1 MTVSDLPNKDEI
13 DHQMQKRITELEKV
27 NQELRDEILEC
38 KQAEKALR
46 EDKNYFHLALEEAG
60 VGIWIRGSDGSWL
73 ATSQL
78 NSLFGL
84 SPDAPP
90 MQEDEF
96 LAFIYPDDLP
106 RLRKS
111 WGDAIKE
118 GSSYEQEYRVVWPDG
133 SVHWLASKGR
143 VYLETDVPRFS
154 GVIFDITD
162 HKRAEEEVKT
172 ANNMLHLVMN
182 NIPQGIFWKDRNF
195 RYMGCN
201 KVFAKAAG
209 LESPENIVGKTDY
222 DLPWTREQTE
232 WFREYDR
239 RVMENNNPEY
249 NIVEPQQEADG
260 DLSWVETNKIPLHD
274 AKGNVIGI
282 LGTYE
287 DITERKWAEEA
298 LQESEEK
305 YRNIVETTQ
314 EGIWII
320 DRNDLTVFVN
330 QRFSEIMGYSIDE
343 IIGQPPQKFLSPEF
357 RTMADDRLRE
367 HRQRVRQAIDYRFI
381 KKDGSDLWCII
392 STHQLFDDERKYA
405 GSLGMLTDIT
415 ERKKAE
421 EALKLLN
428 LYNRSL
434 IEASLD
440 PLVTIGHDGK
450 ITDVNKA
457 TERVTG
463 YSRNELIGTDFSD
476 YFTEP
481 EKAKKGYQKVFYEG
495 FVIDYEL
502 EIRNKNGKVT
512 PVLYNA
518 SVYKD
523 ESGNVIGVFAAA
535 RDITESKKA
544 EEVLKKAHD
553 TLEEKVKERTVEL
566 EKAYNLLK
574 ESEEG
579 LAEAQKMAHLG
590 NWSWNI
596 ETGELCW
603 SDELYRIFGL
613 SPQEFRIT
621 YDIFLN
627 YVHPDDREYLINA
640 IKEGLN
646 GSSGSV
652 NCRIILDNGE
662 ERILYLEAKVFFYEE
677 NTTLQVKGI
686 AQDITE
692 YKKIEY
698 KLRESEEKY
707 RNIIETANEGIGIID
722 ARGIVTFANKKLWDM
737 LGYSVDE
744 SYNKSA
750 IDLIEDIDDFKRK
763 IENRRK
769 GNSDVYELKAVRKDG
784 SKFWVLAS
792 VKPLFN
798 EKGEYLGSLGMF
810 TDISKRKEAEV
821 TLKKIDIARKKEIH
835 HRIKNNLQVISSLL
849 DLQAE
854 KFKGKQNLKETEV
867 LEAFKESQDRVI
879 SMALIHEELHKGS
892 EIDTLNV
899 SHYIKELADNL
910 FLTYRLGNEGI
921 SLVMDIEEDTY
932 FDMDTAVPLG
942 IIINELVSNSLK
954 HAFSGRD
961 NGDIRIKLYTE
972 EIRENKTERIRSKT
986 FVLSISD
993 NGIGIPEDIDIVELD
1008 SLGIQ
1013 LITTLVEQLDGELE
1027 LKRENGTEFIVRFTV
1042 TEKPK
1047 EESLPVVEDSE
1058 ATDKTTQLTL
1068 HKFCLP
1074 E

>member
-481 EKAKKGYQKVFYEG
+481 EKAKKGYQKVFDEG

-502 EIRNKNGKVT
+502 EMRNKNGRKT
-512 PVLYNA
+512 SVLYNA
-518 SVYKD
+518 SEYKD

-544 EEVLKKAHD
+544 KEVLKKAHD
-553 TLEEKVKERTVEL
+553 ILERKVKERTAEL
-566 EKAYNLLK
+566 EKAYNSLK
-574 ESEEG
+574 ESEKG
-579 LAEAQKMAHLG
+579 LAEAQRMAHIG
-590 NWSWNI
+590 NWVWDI
-596 ETGELCW
+596 ATDKAYW
-603 SDELYRIFGL
+603 SNELYRIFGRD
-613 SPQEFRIT
+613 PQKLAPTIDEFHSYI
-621 YDIFLN
+621 
-627 YVHPDDREYLINA
+627 HPDDRHDYVNLANKA
-640 IKEGLN
+640 LN
-646 GSSGSV
+646 EKSSLGV
-652 NCRIILDNGE
+652 DLRIISDDGV
-662 ERILYLEAKVFFYEE
+662 ERRVYLKSKIIFNETNDPV
-677 NTTLQVKGI
+677 QIKGI
-686 AQDITE
+686 VRDITE
-692 YKKIEY
+692 SKKA
-698 KLRESEEKY
+698 EEKIHHLA
-707 RNIIETANEGIGIID
+707 NIVESSEDAIGTLTLDGTIISW
-722 ARGIVTFANKKLWDM
+722 NKGAEKVY
-737 LGYSVDE
+737 GYSVKEILGKCVSILAPPNLDKE
-744 SYNKSA
+744 TIK
-750 IDLIEDIDDFKRK
+750 LIEK
-763 IENRRK
+763 IKHREQVNNYDTLR
-769 GNSDVYELKAVRKDG
+769 LRKDG
-784 SKFWVLAS
+784 KTINVSITLSPVFDTSGKLTNVSFIS
-792 VKPLFN
+792 R
-798 EKGEYLGSLGMF
+798 
-810 TDISKRKEAEV
+810 DITKRKEAEEA
-821 TLKKIDIARKKEIH
+821 LAKIEIARKQEIH

-854 KFKGKQNLKETEV
+854 KFRGKKKIEDSNV

-879 SMALIHEELHKGS
+879 SMALIHEELHKGGKL
-892 EIDTLNV
+892 DTLNI
-899 SHYIKELADNL
+899 SNYIEDLADNL
-910 FLTYRLGNEGI
+910 LSTYRVGNNSI
-921 SLVMDIEEDTY
+921 ILDTDIEEDIF

-942 IIINELVSNSLK
+942 IIINELISNSLK
-954 HAFSGRD
+954 HAFPNRNNGEIQIKLHRENGECKIKDSKSTTFTLSVAD
-961 NGDIRIKLYTE
+961 NG
-972 EIRENKTERIRSKT
+972 
-986 FVLSISD
+986 V
-993 NGIGIPEDIDIVELD
+993 GIPEDFDIEDID
-1008 SLGIQ
+1008 SLGLQ
-1013 LITTLVEQLDGELE
+1013 LVTTLVEQLDGELK
-1027 LKRENGTEFIVRFTV
+1027 LRKDNGSKFTIRFMV
-1042 TEKPK
+1042 TEKSNTVSVP
-1047 EESLPVVEDSE
+1047 
-1058 ATDKTTQLTL
+1058 TTPQS
-1068 HKFCLP
+1068 F
-1074 E
+1074 